1 MFSGKRLTQGWQQE
15 ASRHLFDRGI
25 LYRCFAHF
33 LWEKPGQPEATLDVL
48 VKLGILLPIRE
59 EGYRK
64 TEMRAAG
71 DHDCGRL
78 HAPPVNVCGRGF
90 LVLMRLPNK
99 IPTVVARCMEVFAGL
114 KQQWGLVAKWEFHD
128 GSTPH
133 GLVERIIASCH
144 AIGNVVGGTC
154 WRKGACFK
162 GNDAGQRAGDG
173 SYALMV
179 NFCEK
184 NEGENIWTAGTLTIQ
199 AFGAR
204 DGRAVWGAMRFAI
217 FTVWRLFDLFPGL
230 SWQAWFECPADV
242 GKISHSL
249 PGPGEQVGAST
260 LWMVNWHVYR
270 SFVSFVER
278 LELPP

>member
-1 MFSGKRLTQGWQQE
+1 M
-15 ASRHLFDRGI
+15 
-25 LYRCFAHF
+25 
-33 LWEKPGQPEATLDVL
+33 
-48 VKLGILLPIRE
+48 
-59 EGYRK
+59 
-64 TEMRAAG
+64 
-71 DHDCGRL
+71 
-78 HAPPVNVCGRGF
+78 
-90 LVLMRLPNK
+90 LMRLPNK
-99 IPTVVARCMEVFAGL
+99 IPTVVARRMEVFTGL
-114 KQQWGLVAKWEFHD
+114 KQQWGLVAKWEFD
-128 GSTPH
+128 VGCTPH

-184 NEGENIWTAGTLTIQ
+184 NEGENIRTAGTLTIQ

-230 SWQAWFECPADV
+230 SWQSWFECPADV
-242 GKISHSL
+242 GRISHNL
-249 PGPGEQVGAST
+249 PGPGEQVGGSARC
-260 LWMVNWHVYR
+260 MVDWHVR
-270 SFVSFVER
+270 SCVSFVER
-278 LELPP
+278 WDPPPFISVHGGAKVSISSSFAVDIVFHRFVRLTHVWYPRRHPQPDTLYLMYAHCLVSCSGRVALSLFKRLVF